1 VSVGGPVRRIPCALG
16 RRSRTTG
23 RVLLAL
29 HGALLWVL
37 GCSFV
42 PPLPPPKLDARGAG
56 ADWAVQRI
64 ASPQIGESSG
74 LVKSRTHPG
83 VFWTHNDSGD
93 EPRIFAITA
102 RGELIREIP
111 VEGARNVD
119 WEDIAIDDAGHL
131 YLADVGNNLNRRR
144 HLKVYRV
151 PEPDPFDPGSVARAD
166 RVLPFRYA
174 DQRGFPQWRR
184 LDFDA
189 EALFW
194 MEGALYL
201 LTKHHSDRASTLY
214 RLDPRPE
221 PSGGEVALEPLARL
235 SLGGGRVFG
244 IDPLGGVTGADLH
257 PDGRRLA
264 VLSYRALLVFERV
277 DGAPAFRPLHRI
289 ALDPRRT
296 RLAESVAWDGDALI
310 FGNEQRSLF
319 RIPDPLDPSLAHYP

>member
-1 VSVGGPVRRIPCALG
+1 VLAAGR
-16 RRSRTTG
+16 RRSRSRG
-23 RVLLAL
+23 IGLALLAL
-29 HGALLWVL
+29 HATLLPL
-37 GCSFV
+37 FGCSFV
-42 PPLPPPKLDARGAG
+42 PPLPPPELETRGAG
-56 ADWAVQRI
+56 GEWTVHRI
-64 ASPQIGESSG
+64 ASPEIDESSG
-74 LVKSRTHPG
+74 LVASRAHPG
-83 VFWTHNDSGD
+83 VFWTHNDSRD
-93 EPRIFAITA
+93 APRIFAITA
-102 RGELIREIP
+102 QGELIREVP

-184 LDFDA
+184 FDFDA

-194 MEGALYL
+194 MEDALYL
-201 LTKHHSDRASTLY
+201 LTKHHSDRATTLY
-214 RLDPRPE
+214 RLDPRPD
-221 PSGGEVALEPLARL
+221 PSGEEVALEPLARL
-235 SLGGGRVFG
+235 PLGGGRVLG

-257 PDGRRLA
+257 PNGRWLA

-277 DGAPAFRPLHRI
+277 DGDPPFRRLRRI

-296 RLAESVAWDGDALI
+296 RLAESVVWDGDALI

-319 RIPDPLDPSLAHYP
+319 RIPDPLEPSLDRYP